1 MRTLCHGDYELA
13 WYASSLRTSL
23 AVWRSK
29 TEKQKKFV
37 KFGGTKQNI
46 PYIKSS
52 DSNLLIPKTGTTAKK
67 PGQK

>member
-1 MRTLCHGDYELA
+1 MSRGLWTGIVRLVFKNII
-13 WYASSLRTSL
+13 SSLAIQNR
-23 AVWRSK
+23 K
-29 TEKQKKFV
+29 TEKKFV

-46 PYIKSS
+46 QYIKSS